1 MKYLSKSGYFWTGT
15 SSDSRLNSYIGNYPS
30 LYTKGSKGP
39 LIRAILDHFSLFWH
53 ILHHT
58 DRSSHQNV
66 GLFRQEPPQTMGSAQ
81 PWPINLSFYTIGSNR
96 PLIRAIFDNFSL
108 FWHSLHHTDQS
119 THQEVDLFGQEHPQ
133 TVGATQ
139 PWSINPSF
147 YTIGSKG
154 PLIRAIFDNFSLF
167 FYLFC
172 TIQMEVFTIK
182 WVFSDRNLIRQ
193 CAQLIHRQLP
203 EFVHKW

>member
-1 MKYLSKSGYFWTGT
+1 MGSTPTWPTNL
-15 SSDSRLNSYIGNYPS
+15 I
-30 LYTKGSKGP
+30 LYTRGSKGP

-58 DRSSHQNV
+58 DWSTHQNV

-119 THQEVDLFGQEHPQ
+119 IHQEVDLFGQEHPQ

-147 YTIGSKG
+147 NTIGSKG
-154 PLIRAIFDNFSLF
+154 RLIR
-167 FYLFC
+167 
-172 TIQMEVFTIK
+172 TISFVNRERF
-182 WVFSDRNLIRQ
+182 RQ
-193 CAQLIHRQLP
+193 GLKSVEEDTTLEGNKICFASERRRSFAGLYSYT
-203 EFVHKW
+203 